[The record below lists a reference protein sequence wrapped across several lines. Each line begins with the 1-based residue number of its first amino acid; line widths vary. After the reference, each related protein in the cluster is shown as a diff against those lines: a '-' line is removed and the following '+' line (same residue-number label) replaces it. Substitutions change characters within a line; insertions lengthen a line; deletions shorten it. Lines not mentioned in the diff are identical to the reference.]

1 MKKIC
6 KIICFVVV
14 LVFLFTGVAMA
25 QSYNTIGVFIDNE
38 RVNYNDNYGYPFI
51 DSNNRTLVPFRVT
64 LEKAGAIVS
73 WDNETNTAKAE
84 KNGKTV
90 LVKIGENFIITND
103 KVIQIDTS
111 AVIKDGRTYLPIRAV
126 LETFDY
132 YVNWNVNTKTVE
144 AVNKVEE
151 YSNYFINIID
161 KFNKY
166 SDDYLDYDK
175 IIHINKSN
183 SKPDYLDILS
193 CFSEIESNLTGIQF
207 SISTTGSINQIS
219 VINKDDMPLIND
231 FAPLIL
237 PAVHVTNPNLSNDQ
251 IVEILVEL
259 YDINAMYE
267 YGNTLYNSVDYGDF
281 TYSFQIIMNPEGFMD
296 DYFFSAI
303 RKDDSRY
310 NSYDYYKIS
319 DKFVDLF
326 GWRTDVFDENEQ
338 KQEDVDALLAAEEF
352 IRYHNIYNSEL
363 SDENGNLY
371 NVYFLADDAE
381 MISMGYDSAI
391 WAGASLGE
399 FVLEG
404 NFNIAC
410 ITYENSKPKIQIID
424 FQYNSGDKV
433 ISNNIQV
440 NISRSKF
447 YTTNNKESYKPD
459 VLSIGIIQGS
469 DITAYSSYYIKD
481 GILTRIGTVYS
492 TTPIVQIENSQFYTL
507 KYVGQVSDN
516 LWDKI
521 ILELNTDEDKF
532 NIISTEAVV
541 DNIEDYESYKLYK
554 LRLEY

>member
-90 LVKIGENFIITND
+90 LVKIGENFIIAND

-251 IVEILVEL
+251 IMEILVEL

-469 DITAYSSYYIKD
+469 DITAYSSYYVKD

-507 KYVGQVSDN
+507 KYVGQVSYN